1 MIHIGTSGW
10 SYKHWRERFY
20 PKDVK
25 AKDYLSYYAE
35 QFSVSE
41 INTSF
46 YHLPKPDT
54 IQNWVNTVN
63 SRFKFC
69 PKISR
74 YITHMKKLNDP
85 GDSLPSFFDSFDPF
99 IKHLGP
105 VLIQL
110 PPFLAFN
117 AEKVAIFFKAL
128 HQYKGYKFAI
138 EPRHD
143 TWLTD
148 EAIALLTKH
157 KIGFV
162 IAESGKRWPYGE
174 FITAKDIY
182 IRFHGPDGS
191 YASSYP
197 NAVLKKYAKK
207 MLQWEKEG
215 HRIWTFFNNDGNAY
229 AIQNAHTLVEYTSK

>member
-20 PKDVK
+20 PKEVK
-25 AKDYLSYYAE
+25 AKDYLAYYAGE
-35 QFSVSE
+35 FSVSE

-46 YHLPKPDT
+46 YHLPKPGT
-54 IQNWVNTVN
+54 IQNWVDTVN

-85 GDSLPSFFDSFDPF
+85 EESLISFFDVFDPF
-99 IKHLGP
+99 VKHLGP

-110 PPFLAFN
+110 PPFLKFN
-117 AEKVAIFFKAL
+117 EEKAAAFFKAL
-128 HQYKGYKFAI
+128 KKYKGYKFAL
-138 EPRHD
+138 EPRHE

-157 KIGFV
+157 KIAFV
-162 IAESGKRWPYGE
+162 IAESGNRWPYGE

-197 NAVLKKYAKK
+197 KAVLKKYAKK
-207 MLQWEKEG
+207 ILQWEEDG
-215 HRIWTFFNNDGNAY
+215 HRIWVFFNNDGNAY
-229 AIQNAHTLVEYTSK
+229 AIENARTLTGYLM